1 LTSFNKNIKTGGS
14 MEKETFKESLQHGTT
29 AFPIAVYPMNFSKD
43 QQVLAHLH
51 YHNEFELLVATK
63 GRLLVQTETETYS
76 LSSGE
81 GLFINSG
88 LLHTITA
95 TAAPQEETGFIAVV
109 FDYSILCREQDIT
122 YENYIR
128 PLLNGSLEPNSV
140 LSPYVSSLVQELF
153 SAYEAKEFG
162 YELSVRHN
170 LLQIFYLLLK
180 DAKPSK
186 HSVQS
191 TKSAVIKTVLD
202 YMKQHYQEP
211 ISLQQVA
218 KEAHVSKEYLCRL
231 FHRVSGYSLMEYLNR
246 YRIRQSTFLL
256 LQTEDRI
263 SDIALSC
270 GFSHSSYY
278 GKLFLDYI
286 GCTPTEYRKRYQK

>member
-1 LTSFNKNIKTGGS
+1 

-29 AFPIAVYPMNFSKD
+29 AFPIAVYPMKFSKD

-63 GRLLVQTETETYS
+63 GHLLVQTETETYS
-76 LSSGE
+76 LSAGE

-88 LLHTITA
+88 TLHTIISA
-95 TAAPQEETGFIAVV
+95 SPPEETGFIAVV
-109 FDYSILCREQDIT
+109 FDYSILCREQDIS

-128 PLLNGSLEPNSV
+128 PLLNSSLEPNSV
-140 LSPYVSSLVQELF
+140 LSPDIRTLIHKLF
-153 SAYEAKEFG
+153 CAYEAKEFG
-162 YELSVRHN
+162 YELSVRHC
-170 LLQIFYLLLK
+170 LLQMFYLLLK

-186 HSVQS
+186 QS
-191 TKSAVIKTVLD
+191 AQNTKSTVIKTVLD
-202 YMKQHYQEP
+202 YMKQHYREP
-211 ISLQQVA
+211 ISLQQLA

-278 GKLFLDYI
+278 GKLFLDYM
-286 GCTPTEYRKRYQK
+286 GCTPTEYRKQYQK

>member
-1 LTSFNKNIKTGGS
+1 
-14 MEKETFKESLQHGTT
+14 M
-29 AFPIAVYPMNFSKD
+29 
-43 QQVLAHLH
+43 
-51 YHNEFELLVATK
+51 
-63 GRLLVQTETETYS
+63 
-76 LSSGE
+76 
-81 GLFINSG
+81 
-88 LLHTITA
+88 
-95 TAAPQEETGFIAVV
+95 
-109 FDYSILCREQDIT
+109 
-122 YENYIR
+122 
-128 PLLNGSLEPNSV
+128 
-140 LSPYVSSLVQELF
+140 
-153 SAYEAKEFG
+153 
-162 YELSVRHN
+162 
-170 LLQIFYLLLK
+170 
-180 DAKPSK
+180 
-186 HSVQS
+186 
-191 TKSAVIKTVLD
+191 LD

>member
-1 LTSFNKNIKTGGS
+1 
-14 MEKETFKESLQHGTT
+14 MEKETLKESLQHGTT
-29 AFPIAVYPMNFSKD
+29 AFPIAVYPMKFPKG

-51 YHNEFELLVATK
+51 YHNEFEILVATK
-63 GRLLVQTETETYS
+63 GHLLVQTESESYS
-76 LSSGE
+76 LSAGE

-88 LLHTITA
+88 LLHTISSA
-95 TAAPQEETGFIAVV
+95 LPQEETGFIAVV

-128 PLLNGSLEPNSV
+128 PLLNGSMEPNII
-140 LSPYVSSLVQELF
+140 LSPDVCSLVHELF

-162 YELSVRHN
+162 YELTVRHH
-170 LLQIFYLLLK
+170 LLQMFYLLLK

-186 HSVQS
+186 QSAQS
-191 TKSAVIKTVLD
+191 TKSSVIKTVLD

-211 ISLQQVA
+211 ISLQQLA

-231 FHRVSGYSLMEYLNR
+231 FHRVSGYSLMDYLNR

-270 GFSHSSYY
+270 GFSHSSYF

>member
-1 LTSFNKNIKTGGS
+1 
-14 MEKETFKESLQHGTT
+14 MEKETLKESLQHGTT
-29 AFPIAVYPMNFSKD
+29 AFPIAVYPMNFLKD

-63 GRLLVQTETETYS
+63 GRLLVQTEAETYS
-76 LSSGE
+76 LSVGE

-88 LLHTITA
+88 LLHTITSA
-95 TAAPQEETGFIAVV
+95 TSQEETGFIAVV

-128 PLLNGSLEPNSV
+128 PLLNGSLDPNII
-140 LSPYVSSLVQELF
+140 LSPDVCSLVRELF

-162 YELSVRHN
+162 YELSVRHH
-170 LLQIFYLLLK
+170 LLQIFHLLLK

-186 HSVQS
+186 HSAQS
-191 TKSAVIKTVLD
+191 AKSAVIKTVLD

-211 ISLQQVA
+211 ISLLQLA

-270 GFSHSSYY
+270 GFSHSSYF

-286 GCTPTEYRKRYQK
+286 GCTPTEYRKQYQK